1 MRLSAMPLPAQA
13 ALASMLLACS
23 VLASADLIPPP
34 SRMLMERLR
43 QDAGFYDQADQFCR
57 GKALGDR
64 CLVSG
69 TPLDGGGV
77 GVCRR
82 RLDEYEQHA
91 LAECVVNDKP
101 MVDRQVPSSPY
112 QLSEMACQMAR
123 GSREYRERMAQ
134 YPAGCEL
141 APTVADRFCQGR
153 REGDACVASVRVGK
167 AEIDSGGRCG
177 IQVERFRFAEHEGM
191 SRPVLTCRSANPV
204 EREFKESSPPV
215 LKRRFDWW
223 PW

>member
-1 MRLSAMPLPAQA
+1 MPLPTQA
-13 ALASMLLACS
+13 VLVSLLLACS
-23 VLASADLIPPP
+23 VIASADLIPPP
-34 SRMLMERLR
+34 SRMLKERLR

-69 TPLDGGGV
+69 APLDGGGE

-134 YPAGCEL
+134 YPAGCEPVPL
-141 APTVADRFCQGR
+141 VADRFCQGR

-167 AEIDSGGRCG
+167 VEIDNPGRCR
-177 IQVERFRFAEHEGM
+177 IHTERRQLAEYESM
-191 SRPVLTCRSANPV
+191 SRDILTCRAVSTV
-204 EREFKESSPPV
+204 VREFRSSSPPAQ
-215 LKRRFDWW
+215 KSRFDWW
-223 PW
+223 QW